1 MATGWESTANV
12 STTWSWPELHIPQHA
27 DVCGAS
33 VRADLGNRDVRQ
45 AVIAEVA
52 YRDGRRTP
60 AVLRKRAPRYH
71 VVECSVAKA
80 QVDTI
85 RSDQVRDP
93 IAIEVTDGDRSVAG
107 KFAANGLK
115 RRLRRSQEGGDL
127 VTSTIAKTL
136 HFNEVIPGGDMQID
150 EVVAGAGAGPS
161 LCTRG

>member
-1 MATGWESTANV
+1 MR
-12 STTWSWPELHIPQHA
+12 
-27 DVCGAS
+27 S

-71 VVECSVAKA
+71 VAECSVAKA

-107 KFAANGLK
+107 GEFAADGLK
-115 RRLRRSQEGGDL
+115 RQAERES
-127 VTSTIAKTL
+127 
-136 HFNEVIPGGDMQID
+136 
-150 EVVAGAGAGPS
+150 
-161 LCTRG
+161 RGR